1 MTAIR
6 QMSKHSAK
14 IHFNENGTPISEQ
27 FDDIYFS
34 NADGLKECHY
44 VFLAHNA
51 LPQRWQD
58 WPEQKAFHIAETGFG
73 TGLNFLATWSAWLS
87 SGAMEKGLKLVFT
100 TFEKYPLAKS
110 DLITAHKVWPEIKP
124 LADELTH
131 HYPEEIDTD
140 TQLVLANGL
149 IELNIVF
156 GDVND
161 RIEKLTLNS
170 GVNAWFL
177 DGFAPSKNPD
187 MWTQH
192 LFNHM
197 ARLADDDCTV
207 ATFTAAGFVRRGL
220 IEAGFEMKKDK
231 GFGTKR
237 EMIFGCL
244 PQND

>member
-1 MTAIR
+1 
-6 QMSKHSAK
+6 MSKHSAK
-14 IHFNENGTPISEQ
+14 IHFNENGTPVSEQ

-44 VFLAHNA
+44 VFLAHND

-58 WPEQKAFHIAETGFG
+58 WPVQKAFHIAETGFG
-73 TGLNFLATWSAWLS
+73 TGLNFLAAWSTWLN

-110 DLITAHKVWPEIKP
+110 DLVTAHKVWPEIKN
-124 LADELTH
+124 LADELTEA
-131 HYPEEIDTD
+131 YPEEIDTD

-161 RIEKLTLNS
+161 RIEKLTPSS

-197 ARLADDDCTV
+197 ARLADEDCTV